1 MTTTRKIQCPH
12 CHASFNVP
20 NAPLNQAAVKGRC
33 GHCQQIFLVN
43 ENSVVSAPTQ
53 LSSTAE
59 TTPAPNSPTNHQ
71 QKILLNDK
79 TVTDNVK
86 PSTTSKKTDS
96 DVDTNILIYD
106 DMEMDETSDSID
118 GYGSLDEMDAWLT
131 QSDAPP
137 TLAIDAELT
146 GITDNTDTLDT
157 LILPSTGHSQP
168 AIDTSIS
175 SADANDIHA
184 SVGASSGN
192 HTSENAWLETL
203 LEEQNQ
209 EQDEPTTSS
218 VSQPDNTD
226 LTQLL
231 TNIGVKAIDE
241 ETFNQ
246 ARASKIQEQ
255 GQSSSL
261 YHHHSIAKGLWL
273 AGCLVMLLLLSAQYV
288 IFNIDT
294 LVKNPT
300 VAAWLQTICSSTAC
314 RLPHADISA
323 LTVNNISYRTSQV
336 TAASTF
342 SDIQAN
348 LVNESTQSQLFPSLK
363 VSVHGK
369 NDIIGEFIAQPKDYL
384 SSTESQLAGE
394 RSKSVMFT
402 VPVRA
407 KQISQVII
415 SPIY

>member
-1 MTTTRKIQCPH
+1 MTTAIKIQCPH
-12 CHASFNVP
+12 CHASFNLP
-20 NAPLNQAAVKGRC
+20 CAPLNQAAVKGRC
-33 GHCQQIFLVN
+33 GHCQHIFLVN
-43 ENSVVSAPTQ
+43 EQSVVSVPTQ
-53 LSSTAE
+53 LSATAE
-59 TTPAPNSPTNHQ
+59 TTPATNSLTNNK
-71 QKILLNDK
+71 QKILLNEK
-79 TVTDNVK
+79 TVTDNAK
-86 PSTTSKKTDS
+86 LSTTSKQTDS
-96 DVDTNILIYD
+96 DADTNILIHD
-106 DMEMDETSDSID
+106 DMEMDETSDAID

-131 QSDAPP
+131 KLDATP
-137 TLAIDAELT
+137 TLANHAELT
-146 GITDNTDTLDT
+146 GTEDNADTPDA
-157 LILPSTGHSQP
+157 LILPNTGHSQLTVN
-168 AIDTSIS
+168 TSIS

-184 SVGASSGN
+184 SVGASSGK

-203 LEEQNQ
+203 LQEQNQ
-209 EQDEPTTSS
+209 EQDESTTSN
-218 VSQPDNTD
+218 VSQPNNTD

-241 ETFNQ
+241 ETLNQ
-246 ARASKIQEQ
+246 ARVSKIQAQ
-255 GQSSSL
+255 GQSSSIS
-261 YHHHSIAKGLWL
+261 HHHSIAKGLWL

-300 VAAWLQTICSSTAC
+300 VAARLQAICSIAAC

-323 LTVNNISYRTSQV
+323 LTVNNISYRSSKV
-336 TAASTF
+336 TAAPTF

-348 LVNESTQSQLFPSLK
+348 IVNESTQSQLLPSLK
-363 VSVHGK
+363 VSVYGK

-407 KQISQVII
+407 KQISKVMIT
-415 SPIY
+415 PIY